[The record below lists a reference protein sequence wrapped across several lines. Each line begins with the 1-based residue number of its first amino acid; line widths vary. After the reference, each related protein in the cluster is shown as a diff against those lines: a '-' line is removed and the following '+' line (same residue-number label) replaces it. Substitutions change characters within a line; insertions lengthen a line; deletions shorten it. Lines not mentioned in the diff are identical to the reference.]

1 MSVET
6 LRELAT
12 VPDGVKVI
20 FETPTRYKAGTF
32 RLVVNGLSY
41 EEHDDRYGWVELNDL
56 AVQINMPPR
65 ADDLLQAFYTDL
77 DASELETLFAIGSP
91 FGPGEG
97 CP

>member
-12 VPDGVKVI
+12 VPDGAKTI
-20 FETPTRYKAGTF
+20 FETPSRYRAGTF

-41 EEHDDRYGWVELNDL
+41 ESHDDRYGWTELNDL
-56 AVQINMPPR
+56 AVQIALPPA

-77 DASELETLFAIGSP
+77 DLSDAENTTAVGSP
-91 FGPGEG
+91 FAPGEF

>member
-1 MSVET
+1 MSVEV
-6 LRELAT
+6 LQELAT

-32 RLVVNGLSY
+32 RLIVNGLSY
-41 EEHDDRYGWVELNDL
+41 EADDDRYGWTELNDL
-56 AVQINMPPR
+56 AVQITLPPR
-65 ADDLLQAFYTDL
+65 ADDLLQGFYTDL
-77 DASELETLFAIGSP
+77 DLSNAETLFAIGSP